1 MDGGYSRHILR
12 RKTDGFHLNTQKEF
26 NVRILYRSAYCGV
39 NRAPYKFGRSIATKP
54 TDVENGA
61 SYIDEGNDYIWIIF
75 AEEFG

>member
-1 MDGGYSRHILR
+1 MI
-12 RKTDGFHLNTQKEF
+12 T
-26 NVRILYRSAYCGV
+26 LYRSVSYGV
-39 NRAPYKFGRSIATKP
+39 NRAPYKFGRSIDTKP